1 MATDL
6 MRLVEAT
13 QLRDD
18 FPAFQP
24 GDTVSVHV
32 RVIEGNKERVQRYEG
47 VVIAIR
53 GSGASKTFTVRKV
66 SNGVGVERIFPF
78 ASPKIAK
85 VERVR
90 EGRVRRA
97 KLYYLRSL
105 RGKAARIKERMRD
118 VGPAAGNG
126 ASGSPKAGAKGRPG
140 SGAAANS
147 VAPLKGGARKKTGSG
162 QQTKAAPAR
171 KDEPAVPPVVE

>member
-18 FPAFQP
+18 LPAFQP

-47 VVIAIR
+47 VVIAIQ
-53 GSGASKTFTVRKV
+53 GSGASRTFTVRKV

-90 EGRVRRA
+90 EGHVRRA
-97 KLYYLRSL
+97 KLYYLRGL

-118 VGPAAGNG
+118 VGGSQN
-126 ASGSPKAGAKGRPG
+126 ASGSPKAGAKSRPG

-147 VAPLKGGARKKTGSG
+147 VAPVKAGETKRTGSG
-162 QQTKAAPAR
+162 QQTKAEPAR